1 MLRFIR
7 SVWVNLT
14 GRDHR
19 SLDWESTIDGKVVTK
34 ESKKSAPPTVLDKLS
49 RLVTFSLAL
58 TLTVSITISVS
69 FFIGRTAGADS
80 VVTASGYSSPVDW
93 TRLADWTDH
102 ADHGFREER
111 NREASGYN
119 GKRFDQ
125 LAFGLHYWAKGAADK
140 SYYYLTLAAMRGSV
154 PASRYREDLV
164 IPENEKAVMDAE
176 LVKTM
181 IRGGREGNFLL
192 GMLYLQNK
200 AFSLAQHPDNLYCY
214 YFSLEEKLKLGRSAN
229 KGLKRALPTWPPCE
243 KNFQLNGAAQLVFPN
258 RILPRDDEKAYLA
271 FARASLCFHHEASL
285 WMNAMQNAK
294 LIDQGAAERL
304 QKSAEQERDE
314 GGDSFCRGDKG
325 GGPLPGRGS
334 QPPPP
339 GGPVDGAGAVARQ
352 YCALDPAD
360 GFSKAQR
367 ERPGRSGYD
376 PANDAQDAPI
386 CADGSARDP
395 YCFDSAEALEAAD
408 EARVCLR
415 LGDAML
421 SAGDVD
427 LALQY
432 YRASIARGR
441 RYGAQASLVAGDRL
455 RAITITCEYS
465 TASLAE
471 IARGTKGAKII
482 DLEHRQR
489 ALKALGYY
497 NGAVDGKYGAMT
509 RAGMRSFQ
517 REFGFDETGALSAL
531 ETVLLICQAAE
542 TKSDRDSQNVLGIMY
557 AAGLGVV
564 QNTDLGLEWFE
575 RAASRGSAEAYYN
588 LARIYGTGTILS
600 SYRLC
605 DIVEND
611 DRARAYYLDAAR
623 LGHPQASSESF
634 GEFSGRI
641 KEETATGLELKGR
654 SCGRARQ
661 TPPLEGQNK

>member
-7 SVWVNLT
+7 SAWANLT
-14 GRDHR
+14 GRGR
-19 SLDWESTIDGKVVTK
+19 QSLDWESTIDGKVVTK
-34 ESKKSAPPTVLDKLS
+34 QSKKSEPPSVLDKLS
-49 RLVTFSLAL
+49 RLVALSLAL
-58 TLTVSITISVS
+58 TLSVSVAISVS
-69 FFIGRTAGADS
+69 FFIGRKAGADS
-80 VVTASGYSSPVDW
+80 VVTASGFSSPVDW
-93 TRLADWTDH
+93 VRLADWTDH
-102 ADHGFREER
+102 VDEEFRAGR
-111 NREASGYN
+111 GREASAYH

-125 LAFGLHYWAKGAADK
+125 LAFGLHYRAKDATKK
-140 SYYYLTLAAMRGSV
+140 SYYFLTLAAMRGSV
-154 PASRYREDLV
+154 PAAKLREDLA
-164 IPENEKAVMDAE
+164 IAENEKAAMDAE

-214 YFSLEEKLKLGRSAN
+214 YFSLEEKLKLGRSVN
-229 KGLKRALPTWPPCE
+229 KGLKRDEPTWPPCE

-258 RILPRDDEKAYLA
+258 LILPRDDKKAYLA

-294 LIDQGAAERL
+294 LIDQDMAESL
-304 QKSAEQERDE
+304 QKTAVQERDE
-314 GGDSFCRGDKG
+314 GGEDFCVGDRGGTFNPDNA
-325 GGPLPGRGS
+325 GREPSDGS
-334 QPPPP
+334 R
-339 GGPVDGAGAVARQ
+339 DRTTAVARR
-352 YCALDPAD
+352 YCALEPDD

-376 PANDAQDAPI
+376 PANDAQEAPL

-395 YCFDSAEALEAAD
+395 YCSESAEALEAAD

-427 LALQY
+427 LALRY

-455 RAITITCEYS
+455 RAITITCEYT

-471 IARGTKGAKII
+471 IARGTDGDKII

-497 NGAVDGKYGAMT
+497 NGAIDGKYGAMT
-509 RAGMRSFQ
+509 RTGMRAFQ

-575 RAASRGSAEAYYN
+575 RAASRGSVEAYYN

-611 DRARAYYLDAAR
+611 DRARAYYQDAAR
-623 LGHPQASSESF
+623 LGHPEASAESF
-634 GEFSGRI
+634 DDFAARV
-641 KEETATGLELKGR
+641 KRETATGLELKGR
-654 SCGRARQ
+654 SCGRSRQ
-661 TPPLEGQNK
+661 APPEGQNK